1 MLQVKLRISTNDP
14 EMSRKRKIDADGR
27 QFQERWEGE
36 YMFVLQG
43 EKPVCLLCYEAVSVV
58 KEYNLRRHFDTKHG
72 AKYAKVSLH
81 EKQQIVKELKGKLR
95 SQQNLFTKATTKN
108 DAAVKAS
115 FMVAEE
121 IARASK
127 SFSEGA
133 FLKQCM
139 LKVCEQ
145 VCPDQIQTFKNVSL
159 SRNTIADRVKELAA
173 NLSTQLAEESRSYTA
188 FSLAV
193 DESTDNTDM
202 AQLSI
207 FIRGVKSDLSV
218 TEELLDVAA
227 MHGTTTGR
235 DIYDAVEKSVSKTG
249 LPWEKLVGL
258 TTDGAPAMCGGKAG
272 LVGLMKEKM
281 QKSNCHTPLITYHCI
296 IHQEALCG
304 KVLGMDDIMTTV
316 MKTVNFIRA
325 RGLNH
330 RQFQLFL
337 QEMGSEYGD
346 VPYHTEVRWLSRSK
360 ILKRF
365 FELRE
370 DIALFMQ
377 SKGKPLSEL
386 SDPNWLCDFAMLCD
400 ITEHLAQLNQK
411 LQGRKQVITQMSDMI
426 TCFQRK
432 LDLWKWQ
439 VEQDNLAHFSVCQSI
454 SASVPDAFSCARLA
468 TKLSR
473 LMNEFDRRF
482 SDFKAQHSGFAIF
495 ASPFTTD
502 VSSAPQH
509 LQLELIE
516 LQSDSGLRAKFQDAA
531 IEDFYRLLPPGVMP
545 QLRLHAARVLSM
557 FGSTYLCEQMFS
569 IMNLNKTKHRSRI
582 TDDNLHAVLRI
593 ATAQELKP
601 DIDTLAKG
609 KRCQT
614 SGQKTHR

>member
-1 MLQVKLRISTNDP
+1 
-14 EMSRKRKIDADGR
+14 MSKKRKIDAQGR
-27 QFQERWEGE
+27 LFHERWENE
-36 YMFVLQG
+36 YLFVLQG
-43 EKPVCLLCYEAVSVV
+43 EKPVCLVCYEAVSVV
-58 KEYNLRRHFDTKHG
+58 KEYDLRRHFDTKHG
-72 AKYAKVSLH
+72 AQYARFSLQ
-81 EKQQIVKELKGKLR
+81 EKQGIAAELKGRLQ
-95 SQQNLFTKATTKN
+95 SQQDVFRKATGKN

-115 FMVAEE
+115 FIVAEE

-159 SRNTIADRVKELAA
+159 SRNTIVDRVKELAG
-173 NLSTQLAEESRSYTA
+173 NLSTQLAEETRSCLA

-193 DESTDNTDM
+193 DESTDNVDT

-207 FIRGVKSDLSV
+207 FIRGVKPDLSV
-218 TEELLDVAA
+218 LEELLDVAA

-235 DIYDAVEKSVSKTG
+235 DIFEAVEKSVSKHK

-258 TTDGAPAMCGGKAG
+258 TTDGAPAMRGGKSG
-272 LVGLMKEKM
+272 LVGRVKEKL
-281 QKSNCHTPLITYHCI
+281 QESNCHTPLITYHCI

-304 KVLGMDDIMTTV
+304 KVLELDNIMTTV

-330 RQFQLFL
+330 RQFQLLL
-337 QEMGSEYGD
+337 QEMGSEHGD

-360 ILKRF
+360 VLKRF

-370 DIALFMQ
+370 EIGFFMQ
-377 SKGKPLSEL
+377 SKGKPLPEL

-400 ITEHLAQLNQK
+400 ITVHLAHLNEK

-426 TCFQRK
+426 TAFQRK
-432 LDLWKWQ
+432 LDLWKCQ
-439 VEQDNLAHFSVCQSI
+439 VEQDNLAHFPVCQSI
-454 SASVPDAFSCARLA
+454 SASIPGAFSCSRLA
-468 TKLSR
+468 TKLNR
-473 LMNEFDRRF
+473 LMCEFDLRF
-482 SDFKAQHSGFAIF
+482 SDFKAQQSGFDIF
-495 ASPFTTD
+495 TNPFTTD
-502 VSSAPQH
+502 VCSAPHH
-509 LQLELIE
+509 LQMELIE
-516 LQSDSGLRAKFQDAA
+516 LQSDSGLRAKFQDSA
-531 IEDFYRLLPPGVMP
+531 IEDFYRLLPPGLMP

-569 IMNLNKTKHRSRI
+569 IMNVNKTKHRSRI

-593 ATAQELKP
+593 ASAQDLKP
-601 DIDTLAKG
+601 DIDTLTNG

-614 SGQKTHR
+614 SGQKK